1 MENNNKMI
9 KTDKTQIEKIFEEAP
24 EGRRGGYPEEC
35 CDAVRYRT
43 RSMRAGRAGVRED
56 SGVHS
61 LKINDYVIF

>member
-9 KTDKTQIEKIFEEAP
+9 KTDKTQIEKIFEE
-24 EGRRGGYPEEC
+24 GRPGDIQRN
-35 CDAVRYRT
+35 AAMLLRYRT

-61 LKINDYVIF
+61 LKINDYVIV

>member
-24 EGRRGGYPEEC
+24 GGQAG
-35 CDAVRYRT
+35 DIQRNAAMLLRYRT